1 MKIKNKIIYA
11 VAFIMLFTSCED
23 YLEREPL
30 DKVSENAIAT
40 DEGFATAYL
49 LGIYNFMPNGY
60 GNRTSGGG
68 AGNGYGQTSIVD
80 NLTDIIITKS
90 TWIETWDHMVIGEM
104 RPTEN
109 GFGNWGYNYEG
120 IFKVNNFLSIME
132 NSEFSPEL
140 TERLRAEARFVR
152 AWIYFDLVRRYGA
165 VPLITAV
172 QDVND
177 PESLLVPRTPTT
189 EIYDFIDVEYTE
201 VAAILP
207 SAAELPGGEYGRA
220 TKEAAWAFNGRAMLF
235 AERYEK
241 SAIMSKKVMDAN
253 YFVLAD
259 DYNALFQSYG
269 GNKEVIWEMMFDGSK
284 KGHSINR
291 VGLPFGFTDD
301 FGSQLLPTQEFVDS
315 YEMKNGLPITDPAS
329 GYDPE
334 NPYEGRDSRFYGTVL
349 YHNAP
354 FKGEIMDMIHTWD
367 PVEEIWVPTGKSAPL
382 KTGLHTT
389 TGYYVTKFMDQAAPY
404 GLQFEQNKNSWKEM
418 RLAEVLL
425 NYAEAQNEVA
435 GPDASVYAA
444 INRVRARA
452 GQPDLP
458 EGLGKEEMF
467 ERIVQERKI
476 ELALEGHRYWD
487 LRRWDMA
494 TEVLNG
500 KQWTGMRVLQDP
512 NDPDHLIYEKY
523 PVDFRAEYVF
533 LDKHYLFPIPQE
545 EIDKN
550 PELTQNPGY

>member
-1 MKIKNKIIYA
+1 MKTINKIIYA

-49 LGIYNFMPNGY
+49 LGIYNYMPNGY

-109 GFGNWGYNYEG
+109 GFGNWDYNYEG
-120 IFKVNNFLSIME
+120 IFKVNNFLAILE
-132 NSEFSPEL
+132 KSEISQEV

-177 PESLLVPRTPTT
+177 PESLLIPRTPTT
-189 EIYDFIDVEYTE
+189 EIYDFIDKEYTE

-207 SAAELPGGEYGRA
+207 SAAALSGGEYGRA

-241 SAIMSKKVMDAN
+241 SAAMSKMVMDAN

-269 GNKEVIWEMMFDGSK
+269 GNKEVIWEMLFDGAN

-301 FGSQLLPTQEFVDS
+301 FGSQLLPTQEFVDA

-349 YHNAP
+349 YHGAP
-354 FKGEIMDMIHTWD
+354 FKGEIMDMIHIWD

-425 NYAEAQNEVA
+425 NYAEAQNEAV
-435 GPDASVYAA
+435 GPDATVYAA

-458 EGLGKEEMF
+458 EGLGQEEMF

-487 LRRWDMA
+487 LRRWGMA

-533 LDKHYLFPIPQE
+533 LDKHYLFPIPQG

-550 PELTQNPGY
+550 PNLEQNPGY